1 MTESKRALGS
11 PLRRGGGWL
20 EERAFGL
27 WALLPS
33 RVDAGFG
40 GGNKSIATVGIHK
53 EQRRLKKEGNQL
65 QLIDSSAS
73 VPLITNTG
81 RYDECLS
88 SVPVP
93 STFCRIAACLLLLLL
108 RPALAPQTDRRQGR
122 IPKRDWTLWELGS
135 TDLSPHTQYPVPP
148 GPPEAYPTRSTIYD
162 LSDREKEILSTLHT
176 LCFQISSLFFSLLPQ
191 LLSS

>member
-1 MTESKRALGS
+1 VRWVHLYAVVAVGWRNVPLG
-11 PLRRGGGWL
+11 
-20 EERAFGL
+20 FGL
-27 WALLPS
+27 SCHRGSMPAEAVGIIRLLPS
-33 RVDAGFG
+33 E
-40 GGNKSIATVGIHK
+40 SIRSRGPS
-53 EQRRLKKEGNQL
+53 RRETSC
-65 QLIDSSAS
+65 IDSSAS

-88 SVPVP
+88 TVP
-93 STFCRIAACLLLLLL
+93 STSCRIAACLLLLLL
-108 RPALAPQTDRRQGR
+108 RPALAPQTDGRQGR

>member
-1 MTESKRALGS
+1 
-11 PLRRGGGWL
+11 
-20 EERAFGL
+20 
-27 WALLPS
+27 
-33 RVDAGFG
+33 
-40 GGNKSIATVGIHK
+40 
-53 EQRRLKKEGNQL
+53 L

-148 GPPEAYPTRSTIYD
+148 GPPEARSVPDTVYD
-162 LSDREKEILSTLHT
+162 LRPIRPRERNPLHPTYPLLSNL
-176 LCFQISSLFFSLLPQ
+176 FSLFLPAPTATILLNASRGRRSFNTQ
-191 LLSS
+191 TSK